1 MQQIT
6 ATLTYKNVSIFTVAP
21 TVKEQVWGTG
31 GMTVMLENQIGQNL
45 SQHHSV
51 HHICGYSPASAN
63 VLILLLMW
71 SVLKLIAPIPL
82 F

>member
-1 MQQIT
+1 VQQIT
-6 ATLTYKNVSIFTVAP
+6 VTLTYKNVNSP
-21 TVKEQVWGTG
+21 TVNEQVWGTG
-31 GMTVMLENQIGQNL
+31 GMTVMLEYQIGQNL

-51 HHICGYSPASAN
+51 HHISGSSPASAN

-71 SVLKLIAPIPL
+71 LVLKLLAPVPL